1 MMWLLTLNNYASYV
15 VPVRQYRILPFGF
28 LQCLLH
34 NKPSCHL
41 LTIRI
46 VNPLVRDLHPL
57 ENLAHLNFVIFSK
70 FVYLNFSTTLR
81 WVCPAHAGHTQQF
94 GKMAGSVLNST
105 AVLRL
110 NFCAKLNICASIP
123 ATSPSS
129 KTLVAT

>member
-81 WVCPAHAGHTQQF
+81 WVCPAHAGHTQRF
-94 GKMAGSVLNST
+94 GVMAGSVLRMT
-105 AVLRL
+105 VLW
-110 NFCAKLNICASIP
+110 
-123 ATSPSS
+123 
-129 KTLVAT
+129 

>member
-81 WVCPAHAGHTQQF
+81 WVCPAHAGHTHAIA
-94 GKMAGSVLNST
+94 KSVVN
-105 AVLRL
+105 VL
-110 NFCAKLNICASIP
+110 IC
-123 ATSPSS
+123 
-129 KTLVAT
+129 KGM

>member
-1 MMWLLTLNNYASYV
+1 MMWLLTLDNYASYV

-57 ENLAHLNFVIFSK
+57 ENLAHLNFVIFPK

-81 WVCPAHAGHTQQF
+81 WVCPAHAGHTH
-94 GKMAGSVLNST
+94 GIATIAGLGASFTFAAPLVLLSRWKVT
-105 AVLRL
+105 
-110 NFCAKLNICASIP
+110 KP
-123 ATSPSS
+123 AN
-129 KTLVAT
+129 LLLWLY